1 MYGLKLDYFVINPKK
16 EYQIFF
22 AREEEFNRF
31 LTDLKATM
39 DSGRVPRYV
48 VFGLFGVGKT
58 QFLLHLKHE
67 LSSKAECVYVETP
80 SCHRRTR
87 FVEFYRAIVMAL
99 GRQTV
104 IDMLAKGIQSV
115 QQNRKSAL
123 EIGLSED
130 LANIISTAL
139 ANNQEFT
146 LWRWLVGQKLSASD
160 AASLEAVRQELA
172 DEDAVTILNSLAVLN
187 VRLNRKPLLLLIDEF
202 ETTMYISGDAMV
214 SFTEAMR
221 SLVDE
226 GSQVGAVFALTARA
240 LAEMPS
246 AISREPVVRRIGI
259 TNYIQFREYNES
271 ELEQFIHQVIAYRRD
286 ENFNVRNAVASI
298 KSTEAVT
305 EKTYPFSR
313 EAIEEI
319 IKSVVLF
326 KEQGKIEAVRP
337 KEALEIMD
345 KALRMATEKKPSSI
359 NKDIIVAV
367 RDQVVEALKL

>member
-1 MYGLKLDYFVINPKK
+1 MYGLKIDYFVINPKK

-87 FVEFYRAIVMAL
+87 FVEFYRAIVMAI

-115 QQNRKSAL
+115 QQNRKSAS

-139 ANNQEFT
+139 ANNQQFT

-187 VRLNRKPLLLLIDEF
+187 MRFNRKSLLLLIDEF
-202 ETTMYISGDAMV
+202 ETTMHISGDAMV

-226 GSQVGAVFALTARA
+226 GSEVSAVFALTARA

-246 AISREPVVRRIGI
+246 PISREPVVRRIGI
-259 TNYIQFREYNES
+259 TNYIPFREYNES

-286 ENFNVRNAVASI
+286 ENFNVRNAIASI

-305 EKTYPFSR
+305 DKTYPFSR

-345 KALRMATEKKPSSI
+345 KALRMATEKKLPSI
-359 NKDIIVAV
+359 NKDIILAV